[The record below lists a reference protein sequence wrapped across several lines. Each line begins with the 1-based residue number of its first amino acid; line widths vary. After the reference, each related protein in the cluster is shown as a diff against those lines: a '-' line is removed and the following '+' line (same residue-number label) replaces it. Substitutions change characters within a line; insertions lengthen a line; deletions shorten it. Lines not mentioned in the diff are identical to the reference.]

1 MEKENL
7 YNRFQTEVKN
17 KDAALFTFMQ
27 RVLCMTSKMFVYTG
41 TPETMPPVELERIL
55 QTTGNVG
62 FPVAVCVALFYYME
76 KQNERHQSE
85 TDKLNE
91 TVQSNTKV
99 LTELCTLIK
108 TLIK

>member
-1 MEKENL
+1 MDIDSATQL
-7 YNRFQTEVKN
+7 V
-17 KDAALFTFMQ
+17 
-27 RVLCMTSKMFVYTG
+27 S
-41 TPETMPPVELERIL
+41 
-55 QTTGNVG
+55 NVG
-62 FPVAVCVALFYYME
+62 FPVAVCIALFFYME
-76 KQNERHQSE
+76 KQNERHQQE

>member
-1 MEKENL
+1 MWNTFPLFYLVLQNKRTIFAAWN
-7 YNRFQTEVKN
+7 NKVKICYMDVN
-17 KDAALFTFMQ
+17 GIVTLI
-27 RVLCMTSKMFVYTG
+27 S
-41 TPETMPPVELERIL
+41 
-55 QTTGNVG
+55 NVG
-62 FPVAVCVALFYYME
+62 FPVAVCIALFYYME

>member
-1 MEKENL
+1 MDLNGIV
-7 YNRFQTEVKN
+7 TII
-17 KDAALFTFMQ
+17 
-27 RVLCMTSKMFVYTG
+27 S
-41 TPETMPPVELERIL
+41 
-55 QTTGNVG
+55 NVG
-62 FPVAVCVALFYYME
+62 FPAAVCIALFFYME
-76 KQNERHQSE
+76 KQNERHQNE

>member
-1 MEKENL
+1 MEIDSVIQL
-7 YNRFQTEVKN
+7 V
-17 KDAALFTFMQ
+17 
-27 RVLCMTSKMFVYTG
+27 S
-41 TPETMPPVELERIL
+41 
-55 QTTGNVG
+55 NVG
-62 FPVAVCVALFYYME
+62 FPVAVCIALFFYME
-76 KQNERHQSE
+76 KQNERHQQE

>member
-1 MEKENL
+1 MKHFSLFYLVVSDILFIFAPLN
-7 YNRFQTEVKN
+7 NKVKICYMDVN
-17 KDAALFTFMQ
+17 GIVSLI
-27 RVLCMTSKMFVYTG
+27 S
-41 TPETMPPVELERIL
+41 
-55 QTTGNVG
+55 NVG
-62 FPVAVCVALFYYME
+62 FPVAVCVALFFYME
-76 KQNERHQSE
+76 KQNERHQNE

>member
-1 MEKENL
+1 MKPNKVIIFAAS
-7 YNRFQTEVKN
+7 NNKVKN
-17 KDAALFTFMQ
+17 YYMDANGIISLI
-27 RVLCMTSKMFVYTG
+27 S
-41 TPETMPPVELERIL
+41 
-55 QTTGNVG
+55 NVG

-76 KQNERHQSE
+76 KQNERHESE

>member
-1 MEKENL
+1 MEHFFCILFGGLKNYL
-7 YNRFQTEVKN
+7 YLCSRFKRLNMDIDSVTQ
-17 KDAALFTFMQ
+17 LI
-27 RVLCMTSKMFVYTG
+27 S
-41 TPETMPPVELERIL
+41 
-55 QTTGNVG
+55 NVG
-62 FPVAVCVALFYYME
+62 FPVAVCIALFFYME
-76 KQNERHQSE
+76 KQNERHQQE

>member
-1 MEKENL
+1 M
-7 YNRFQTEVKN
+7 
-17 KDAALFTFMQ
+17 DANGIISLI
-27 RVLCMTSKMFVYTG
+27 S
-41 TPETMPPVELERIL
+41 
-55 QTTGNVG
+55 NVG

-76 KQNERHQSE
+76 KQNERHQNE

-91 TVQSNTKV
+91 TVQSNTTV

>member
-1 MEKENL
+1 MLKQGKSVSRETFSLFLFGGFRYL
-7 YNRFQTEVKN
+7 YYLCTINNKVKN
-17 KDAALFTFMQ
+17 YYMDANGIVSLI
-27 RVLCMTSKMFVYTG
+27 S
-41 TPETMPPVELERIL
+41 
-55 QTTGNVG
+55 NVG
-62 FPVAVCVALFYYME
+62 FPVAVCIALFFYME
-76 KQNERHQSE
+76 KQNERHQNE

>member
-1 MEKENL
+1 MKHFP
-7 YNRFQTEVKN
+7 RFIWWFRKIILSLQRNNNKVKN
-17 KDAALFTFMQ
+17 YYMDANGIVSLI
-27 RVLCMTSKMFVYTG
+27 S
-41 TPETMPPVELERIL
+41 
-55 QTTGNVG
+55 NVG
-62 FPVAVCVALFYYME
+62 FPVAVCIALFFYME
-76 KQNERHQSE
+76 KQNERHQNE

>member
-1 MEKENL
+1 VKPNKVIIFAAQ
-7 YNRFQTEVKN
+7 NNKVKN
-17 KDAALFTFMQ
+17 YYMDANGIISLI
-27 RVLCMTSKMFVYTG
+27 S
-41 TPETMPPVELERIL
+41 
-55 QTTGNVG
+55 NVG

-76 KQNERHQSE
+76 KQNERHQNE

>member
-1 MEKENL
+1 MEHFSVFYLVVSKNYL
-7 YNRFQTEVKN
+7 YLCSRFKRLNMDIDSVTQLV
-17 KDAALFTFMQ
+17 
-27 RVLCMTSKMFVYTG
+27 S
-41 TPETMPPVELERIL
+41 
-55 QTTGNVG
+55 NVG
-62 FPVAVCVALFYYME
+62 FPVAVCIALFFYME
-76 KQNERHQSE
+76 KQNERHQQE

>member
-1 MEKENL
+1 MTIFAASNNK
-7 YNRFQTEVKN
+7 VKN
-17 KDAALFTFMQ
+17 CYMDVNGIISLI
-27 RVLCMTSKMFVYTG
+27 S
-41 TPETMPPVELERIL
+41 
-55 QTTGNVG
+55 NVG

-76 KQNERHQSE
+76 KQNERHQNE

>member
-1 MEKENL
+1 MFHVKHFP
-7 YNRFQTEVKN
+7 RFIWWFRKIILSLQRNNNKVKN
-17 KDAALFTFMQ
+17 YYMDLNGI
-27 RVLCMTSKMFVYTG
+27 VSLIS
-41 TPETMPPVELERIL
+41 
-55 QTTGNVG
+55 NVG
-62 FPVAVCVALFYYME
+62 FPVAVCIALFFYME
-76 KQNERHQSE
+76 KQNERHQNE

>member
-1 MEKENL
+1 MDIDSVAQL
-7 YNRFQTEVKN
+7 I
-17 KDAALFTFMQ
+17 
-27 RVLCMTSKMFVYTG
+27 S
-41 TPETMPPVELERIL
+41 
-55 QTTGNVG
+55 NVG
-62 FPVAVCVALFYYME
+62 FPVAVCIGLFFYME
-76 KQNERHQSE
+76 KQNERHQQE

>member
-1 MEKENL
+1 MFHVKHFSQFIWW
-7 YNRFQTEVKN
+7 FQKIILSLQRINNKVKN
-17 KDAALFTFMQ
+17 YYMDLNGI
-27 RVLCMTSKMFVYTG
+27 VSLIS
-41 TPETMPPVELERIL
+41 
-55 QTTGNVG
+55 NVG
-62 FPVAVCVALFYYME
+62 FPVAVCIALFFYME
-76 KQNERHQSE
+76 KQNERHQNE

>member
-1 MEKENL
+1 MDVNGIVTL
-7 YNRFQTEVKN
+7 I
-17 KDAALFTFMQ
+17 
-27 RVLCMTSKMFVYTG
+27 S
-41 TPETMPPVELERIL
+41 
-55 QTTGNVG
+55 NVG

-76 KQNERHQSE
+76 KQSERHQNE

>member
-1 MEKENL
+1 MDIDSVTQL
-7 YNRFQTEVKN
+7 
-17 KDAALFTFMQ
+17 L
-27 RVLCMTSKMFVYTG
+27 S
-41 TPETMPPVELERIL
+41 
-55 QTTGNVG
+55 NVG
-62 FPVAVCVALFYYME
+62 FPVAVCIALFFYME
-76 KQNERHQSE
+76 KQNERHQEE

>member
-1 MEKENL
+1 M
-7 YNRFQTEVKN
+7 
-17 KDAALFTFMQ
+17 DANGIISLI
-27 RVLCMTSKMFVYTG
+27 S
-41 TPETMPPVELERIL
+41 
-55 QTTGNVG
+55 NVG

-76 KQNERHQSE
+76 KQKERHESE